1 MRRFAFSLFAS
12 VYFLSFL
19 QRVAISVVAG
29 ALEAEFGLDSV
40 ALGMM
45 SRVSSHTRWPNR
57 SSGCWRTSDRNV
69 WRRAPWQWGRWVH
82 VRRGTVS
89 AWFSGKC

>member
-45 SRVSSHTRWPNR
+45 SSGFFIAYALAQPVIGLLADRAGPERVAAGALTVGAVGSFMFAAAR
-57 SSGCWRTSDRNV
+57 SF
-69 WRRAPWQWGRWVH
+69 A
-82 VRRGTVS
+82 
-89 AWFSGKC
+89 